1 MQLDAD
7 NGIYVGPT
15 PITAGENVEIKY
27 NGLLARSGAKEVY
40 LHAGFGTNNHWD
52 RVKDIKMGKRRDE
65 WQTDMK
71 IDTNS
76 RLNIC
81 FRDNADNWDNNNG
94 RNWSFE
100 VHNGNL
106 Y

>member
-1 MQLDAD
+1 MQIHED

-15 PITAGENVEIKY
+15 PITSGEDVEIKY
-27 NGLLARSGAKEVY
+27 NGLLARSGAEEVY
-40 LHAGFGTNNHWD
+40 LHAGFGINDQWD
-52 RVKDIKMGKRRDE
+52 RVKDIKMRKVRDE
-65 WQTDMK
+65 WQTDLK
-71 IDTNS
+71 VDTSS

-81 FRDNADNWDNNNG
+81 FRDNAENWDNNNG